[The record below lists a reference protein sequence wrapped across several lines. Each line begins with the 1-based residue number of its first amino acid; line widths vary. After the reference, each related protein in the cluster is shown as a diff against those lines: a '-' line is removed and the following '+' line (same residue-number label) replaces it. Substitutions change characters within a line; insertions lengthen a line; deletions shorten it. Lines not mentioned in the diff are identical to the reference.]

1 MLKRHGSA
9 MRRDTILKR
18 HGSEMRRDKKRHRS
32 SLSVELELLPHDV
45 IELILERLP
54 VESLRRFRSVSKK
67 WRSTIDSP
75 RFQERQL
82 KLRRQSRGHD
92 LLFVAYHEDPP
103 DDVAPLV
110 LGSSCIFRT
119 VKFPFPNLLLCYGS
133 CDGLVC
139 LFCMYSPNVVVNP
152 ATRWHRSFPFS
163 SVQRLIVDR
172 YYKEPFAGPTTEL
185 GFGKDK
191 LSGTYKPVWL
201 YNSFEFGLDNVTT
214 CEVFDFSTDSWR
226 YVVPASP
233 YRILKFQKPVYFDG
247 SLYWLT
253 DCVETKVLSFDLHT
267 ETFQVL
273 CKTPFADAPHQK
285 DVILFILDNRLC
297 ASEKRWPTQV
307 IWSLDSSKTWKKMFS
322 IDLTKT
328 YPWFERCALVPLPVA
343 ILEKN
348 KLYLHGREYLEPLV
362 LHDLHTK
369 SYEVVSTPTT
379 PGDCIYYFESL
390 FSV

>member
-1 MLKRHGSA
+1 MLKRHGSE
-9 MRRDTILKR
+9 I
-18 HGSEMRRDKKRHRS
+18 RRDKKRHGS
-32 SLSVELELLPHDV
+32 SLSVEFEFLPHDV

-82 KLRRQSRGHD
+82 NLRKQSRGHD
-92 LLFVAYHEDPP
+92 LLFVAIHEDPP
-103 DDVAPLV
+103 DDAAAPLV
-110 LGSSCIFRT
+110 LGASSCTFRT

-139 LFCMYSPNVVVNP
+139 LFCMDTPNVVVNP
-152 ATRWHRSFPFS
+152 ATQWHRTFPFS
-163 SVQRLIVDR
+163 SVQRLIIDR
-172 YYKEPFAGPTTEL
+172 YNIKRRFYPLTCQL
-185 GFGKDK
+185 GFGKDNK
-191 LSGTYKPVWL
+191 LSSGGTYKYKPVWL
-201 YNSFEFGLDNVTT
+201 YNSSEFGLDNVTT
-214 CEVFDFSTDSWR
+214 CEVFEFSTDTWR

-233 YRILKFQKPVYFDG
+233 YRILEFQKPVYFDG

-253 DCVETKVLSFDLHT
+253 DCEETKVLSFHLHT
-267 ETFQVL
+267 ETFQVI
-273 CKTPFADAPHQK
+273 CKTPFADAPA
-285 DVILFILDNRLC
+285 DTGCVILFILDNCLC
-297 ASEKRWPTQV
+297 ASEKSWPTQV
-307 IWSLDSSKTWKKMFS
+307 IWSLDDSSKTWKKMCS
-322 IDLTKT
+322 IDLTDT
-328 YPWFERCALVPLPVA
+328 LPWFNNSCPLVPLPVA

-348 KLYLHGREYLEPLV
+348 KLYLQSRRGLEPLV